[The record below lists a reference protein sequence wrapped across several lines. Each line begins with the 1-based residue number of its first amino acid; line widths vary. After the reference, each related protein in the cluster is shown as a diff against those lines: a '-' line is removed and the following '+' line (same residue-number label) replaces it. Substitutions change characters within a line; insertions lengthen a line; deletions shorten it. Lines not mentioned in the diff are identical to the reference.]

1 MCSESL
7 AERYYDE
14 RVRLPAEGDA
24 ASALLREVLAE
35 GGFGASIWAAADRGE
50 ITHDQAPLVVRSLL
64 SAGVDTTV
72 HGIAALLHT
81 LSTHPEE
88 YERLMELA
96 REAAE
101 RSARVTPLAT
111 YGRATGTA

>member
-35 GGFGASIWAAADRGE
+35 GASRGWKLISAIKRPEAD
-50 ITHDQAPLVVRSLL
+50 ALVVTW
-64 SAGVDTTV
+64 DTS
-72 HGIAALLHT
+72 GAF
-81 LSTHPEE
+81 S
-88 YERLMELA
+88 
-96 REAAE
+96 
-101 RSARVTPLAT
+101 
-111 YGRATGTA
+111 G